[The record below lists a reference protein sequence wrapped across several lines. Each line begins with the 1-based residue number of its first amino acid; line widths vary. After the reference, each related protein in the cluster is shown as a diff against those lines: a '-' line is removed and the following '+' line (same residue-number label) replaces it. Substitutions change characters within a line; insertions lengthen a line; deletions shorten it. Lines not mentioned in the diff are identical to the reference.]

1 MRLTNPTLILTAM
14 SLTTTY
20 AAPIDIP
27 REALMSREDS
37 TSNSNPTVITALQL
51 ETISPASK
59 SCTDAPMTG
68 ECVTA
73 QQAAPYISQSF
84 KTYNVTSRAEQAA
97 VISLM
102 AFESGDFKYNR
113 NHFPGVAGQGT
124 RNMQSPTYNVKY
136 AFSLPLLTSQL
147 SHVSDEPAGILSL
160 LLSDGEYDFGSGAWF
175 LTTQCSDEVREALR
189 TGSESGWAS
198 YLGECVGTSVTDARR
213 DYWNRALTALGVDSS

>member
-1 MRLTNPTLILTAM
+1 MRLINPTLILTAM

-113 NHFPGVAGQGT
+113 NHFPGVAGQGSKST
-124 RNMQSPTYNVKY
+124 IHLFYTPVYCNTLYFTVEDRLY
-136 AFSLPLLTSQL
+136 
-147 SHVSDEPAGILSL
+147 
-160 LLSDGEYDFGSGAWF
+160 
-175 LTTQCSDEVREALR
+175 
-189 TGSESGWAS
+189 
-198 YLGECVGTSVTDARR
+198 
-213 DYWNRALTALGVDSS
+213 